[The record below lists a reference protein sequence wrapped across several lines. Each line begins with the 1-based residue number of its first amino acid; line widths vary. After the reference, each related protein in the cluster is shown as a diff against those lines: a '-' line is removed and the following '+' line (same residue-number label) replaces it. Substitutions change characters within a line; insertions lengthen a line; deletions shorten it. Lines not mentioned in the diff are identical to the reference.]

1 MEKRRFIRKSF
12 RAPVDYPSPH
22 WPYQHFIDNIS
33 AGGMQIHT
41 LDRIDPGVELKL
53 SFDLPNRHHM
63 DIRGKVVH
71 AGKDGLGVRF
81 LFPEKFQKARL
92 SQLIDRIGS
101 RS

>member
-1 MEKRRFIRKSF
+1 MERRRSIRKPF

-33 AGGMQIHT
+33 AEGMQIHT

-53 SFDLPNRHHM
+53 SFDLPEHHHM

-81 LFPEKFQKARL
+81 LFPGKGLKAKL
-92 SQLIDRIGS
+92 AALIDRMGKKS
-101 RS
+101 